1 MTTDTVVVN
10 RSRWWNIA
18 LWVAQTLLA
27 FLFLYAGI
35 MKVTQS
41 PQALA
46 EMGWTWALAM
56 PPAFILFLGVMEVL
70 GAIGIIAPAATR
82 VLPFLTPMAAAGMA
96 FVQVSAIVLHGVRGE
111 TAASLP
117 FNLVLLALALFVV
130 WGRTRK
136 APIAA
141 R

>member
-1 MTTDTVVVN
+1 MTTDTAVIN
-10 RSRWWNIA
+10 RIRWWNIA
-18 LWVAQTLLA
+18 LWAAQALLA

-46 EMGWTWALAM
+46 EMGWTWALTM
-56 PPAFILFLGVMEVL
+56 PPAFILFLGVMEIL
-70 GAIGIIAPAATR
+70 GAIGIIAPAVTR
-82 VLPFLTPMAAAGMA
+82 ILPFLTPLAAAGMA

-111 TAASLP
+111 TATSLP
-117 FNLVLLALALFVV
+117 LNLVLLALALFVL

-136 APIAA
+136 APIAG